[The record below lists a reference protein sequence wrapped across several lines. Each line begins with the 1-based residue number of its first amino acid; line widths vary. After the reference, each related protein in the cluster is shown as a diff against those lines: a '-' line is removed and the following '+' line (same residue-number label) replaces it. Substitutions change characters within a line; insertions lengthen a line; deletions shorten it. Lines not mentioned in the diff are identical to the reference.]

1 MLYLLGGAMFKTVL
15 FIAAMTVTTA
25 PPKEPMPVETIT
37 ITKALAEK
45 LVQQSIALQTEIA
58 RLKQEAYLY
67 QMLPHEERQK
77 MCA

>member
-1 MLYLLGGAMFKTVL
+1 MFKTVM
-15 FIAAMTVTTA
+15 FIAALTVTPVEQA
-25 PPKEPMPVETIT
+25 EKPVETVT

-45 LVQQSIALQTEIA
+45 LVQQNIAQQHEIA

-67 QMLPHEERQK
+67 QMLLYEERLK